1 MKVLVADAF
10 SEAHLDGFR
19 RLGLV
24 VDYQPTIAAA
34 ELPKVVADT
43 QILVVRSKQVSAAA
57 IEAASALSLIVRAGA
72 GVNTIA
78 IDAASRRGVFV
89 ANCPGQNAI
98 AVAELVMGLLVSLD
112 RRIPD
117 QVADLR
123 AGSWNKKEYSRA
135 QGLYGRTLGLLGVGA
150 IGQAV
155 AARARALGMNIVA
168 WSRSLTSEKARSLG
182 ISRETSVQ
190 AVCSACDALSIH
202 VAYTPETHHLV
213 DQAALSALRP
223 RALLINAA
231 RAEVI
236 DSAALR
242 QAIAEKG
249 LRVALDVFDHEP
261 DKAEGRFSDDIVGL
275 PGVYGTH
282 HVGASTEQAQT
293 AIADETL
300 RIVAAFV
307 HSGEVPNCVNVLPA
321 SQTPARAELIIR
333 HVDRVG
339 VLAEVLGAVRR
350 HDINVEAMH
359 NTIFAGARAACA
371 RIRLGTRPSAELI
384 SEIRGRGDIIH
395 VDVIDLPEQA
405 AGSDPSLAG

>member
-1 MKVLVADAF
+1 MKILVADAF

-19 RLGLV
+19 RLGLT
-24 VDYQPTIAAA
+24 VDYQPAILAG
-34 ELPKVVADT
+34 ELPKVIVDT

-98 AVAELVMGLLVSLD
+98 AVAELVIGLLISLD

-123 AGSWNKKEYSRA
+123 AGTWNKKEYSRA
-135 QGLYGRTLGLLGVGA
+135 QGLYGQTLGVLGMGA

-155 AARARALGMNIVA
+155 ALRARALGMSIVG
-168 WSRSLTSEKARSLG
+168 WSRSLTAERARALG
-182 ISRETSVQ
+182 VQREASVH

-202 VAYTPETHHLV
+202 VAYTPATSRLLDE
-213 DQAALSALRP
+213 AALSALRP

-231 RAEVI
+231 RAEVV
-236 DSAALR
+236 DGAALR
-242 QAIAEKG
+242 RAIAQKG
-249 LRVALDVFDHEP
+249 LRVALDVFDQEP
-261 DKAEGRFSDDIVGL
+261 DKAEGPFADDIVKL

-307 HSGEVPNCVNVLPA
+307 QSGDVPNCVNVLAA
-321 SQTPARAELIIR
+321 SRTPARAELIIR

-339 VLAEVLGAVRR
+339 VLADVLGAIRR

-359 NTIFAGARAACA
+359 NTIFEGARAACA
-371 RIRLGTRPSAELI
+371 RIRLGTRPSAELVA
-384 SEIRGRGDIIH
+384 EIRGRSDIIH
-395 VDVIDLPEQA
+395 VDVIELPDETPPA
-405 AGSDPSLAG
+405 SDAG

>member
-1 MKVLVADAF
+1 MKILVADAF

-19 RLGLV
+19 RLGLT
-24 VDYQPTIAAA
+24 VDYQPAILAG
-34 ELPKVVADT
+34 ELPKVIVDT

-98 AVAELVMGLLVSLD
+98 AVAELVIGLLISLD

-123 AGSWNKKEYSRA
+123 AGTWNKKEYSRA
-135 QGLYGRTLGLLGVGA
+135 QGLYGRTLGVLGMGA

-155 AARARALGMNIVA
+155 ALRARALGMNIVA
-168 WSRSLTSEKARSLG
+168 WSRSLTAERARALG
-182 ISRETSVQ
+182 VQREASVH

-202 VAYTPETHHLV
+202 VAYTPATSRLMDE
-213 DQAALSALRP
+213 AALSALRP

-231 RAEVI
+231 RAEVV
-236 DSAALR
+236 DGAALR
-242 QAIAEKG
+242 RAIAQKG
-249 LRVALDVFDHEP
+249 LRVALDVFEQEP
-261 DKAEGRFSDDIVGL
+261 DKAEGPFAEDIVKL
-275 PGVYGTH
+275 KGVYGTH
-282 HVGASTEQAQT
+282 HVGASTEQAQS

-307 HSGEVPNCVNVLPA
+307 QSGEVPNCVNVLAA
-321 SQTPARAELIIR
+321 SRTPARAELMIR

-339 VLAEVLGAVRR
+339 VLADVLGAIRR

-359 NTIFAGARAACA
+359 NTIFEGARAACA
-371 RIRLGTRPSAELI
+371 RIRLGTRPSAELVA
-384 SEIRGRGDIIH
+384 EIRGRSDIIH
-395 VDVIDLPEQA
+395 VDVIELPDETPPA
-405 AGSDPSLAG
+405 SDAG

>member
-1 MKVLVADAF
+1 VKVLVADAF

-19 RLGLV
+19 RLGLA
-24 VDYQPTIAAA
+24 VDYQPTIPAS

-78 IDAASRRGVFV
+78 LDAASRRGVFV
-89 ANCPGQNAI
+89 ANCPGQNSI
-98 AVAELVMGLLVSLD
+98 AVAELVIGLLVALD

-123 AGSWNKKEYSRA
+123 AGTWNKKEYSRA
-135 QGLYGRTLGLLGVGA
+135 QGLYGRTLGLLGLGA

-155 AARARALGMNIVA
+155 ATRARALGMNVVA
-168 WSRSLTSEKARSLG
+168 WSRSLTADKARALG
-182 ISRETSVQ
+182 VSREASVQ
-190 AVCSACDALSIH
+190 ALCSGCDALSIH

-213 DQAALSALRP
+213 GEAALSALRP
-223 RALLINAA
+223 RALLVNAA

-242 QAIAEKG
+242 RAIAEKG
-249 LRVALDVFDHEP
+249 LRVALDVFDREP
-261 DKAEGRFSDDIVGL
+261 EKAEGRFSDDIVGL
-275 PGVYGTH
+275 PFVYGTH
-282 HVGASTEQAQT
+282 HIGASTEQAQS

-307 HSGEVPNCVNVLPA
+307 QSGDVPNCVNVLPA
-321 SQTPARAELIIR
+321 SRTPARAELIIR
-333 HVDRVG
+333 HADRVG

-359 NTIFAGARAACA
+359 NTIFEGARAACA
-371 RIRLGTRPSAELI
+371 RIRLGTRPSAELVA
-384 SEIRGRGDIIH
+384 EIRDRPDIIH
-395 VDVIDLPEQA
+395 VDVIELPDEPV
-405 AGSDPSLAG
+405 GSQSES

>member
-34 ELPKVVADT
+34 ELPKVVSDA

-57 IEAASALSLIVRAGA
+57 IEAASGLSLIVRAGA

-78 IDAASRRGVFV
+78 IEAASRRGVFV

-98 AVAELVMGLLVSLD
+98 AVAELVIGLLVSLD

-123 AGSWNKKEYSRA
+123 GGTWNKKEYSRA
-135 QGLYGRTLGLLGVGA
+135 QGLYGRTLGLLGLGS

-155 AARARALGMNIVA
+155 ASRARALGMNVVA
-168 WSRSLTSEKARSLG
+168 WSRSLTAERARILG
-182 ISRETSVQ
+182 VSREATVQ
-190 AVCSACDALSIH
+190 AVCSQCDALSIH
-202 VAYTPETHHLV
+202 VAYTKDTHGLLGE
-213 DQAALSALRP
+213 AALSALRP

-231 RAEVI
+231 RAEVV
-236 DSAALR
+236 DGAALR
-242 QAIAEKG
+242 HAIAEKG

-261 DKAEGRFSDDIVGL
+261 EKAEGRFADDIVAL

-307 HSGEVPNCVNVLPA
+307 QSGDVPNCVNVLPA
-321 SQTPARAELIIR
+321 SRTPARAELIIR

-339 VLAEVLGAVRR
+339 VLADVLGAVRR
-350 HDINVEAMH
+350 HNINVEAMH
-359 NTIFAGARAACA
+359 NTIFEGARAACA
-371 RIRLGTRPSAELI
+371 RIRLGTRPSAELLA
-384 SEIRGRGDIIH
+384 EIRGRGDIIH
-395 VDVIDLPEQA
+395 VDVIDLPDSQPDA
-405 AGSDPSLAG
+405 